1 MFKMDNEIK
10 NISPIEGVQIKL
22 DEDLTRLST
31 FRLKTVGH
39 LAIVESEQGLQKLI
53 YLLKERKIL
62 YRCVGW
68 GANQLLP
75 SHFKGLFIKLNFSFE
90 RSYLDVVRSEYE
102 LPASVGLN
110 LLTSHAMKFG
120 LKGWENF
127 TGIPGSV
134 GGAIFMNAGTTL
146 GDFGSLIKNVRIMRT
161 DGTIK
166 THKVKNGDFSYR
178 KNNIIKDGE
187 VILSATLVHLGQDP
201 QVSQLIKDYWT
212 KRIETQPLQ
221 ALTCGCVFKN
231 YDSNHLAGKA
241 IDLVGLKGLCYG
253 GVRISQIHGNF
264 MENYA
269 EATYNDFI
277 EMVSLV
283 TEELYLN
290 YGVKFETEV
299 QFN

>member
-1 MFKMDNEIK
+1 MDNQIK
-10 NISPIEGVQIKL
+10 NLPQIEGVQLKI
-22 DEDLTRLST
+22 DEDLTRFST

-39 LAIVESEQGLQKLI
+39 LATVETEEGLEQLI
-53 YLLKERKIL
+53 HLLNERNIS

-75 SHFKGLFIKLNFSFE
+75 SHYKGLFIKLHFPFD

-146 GDFGSLIKNVRIMRT
+146 GDFGSLVKDIRILKA

-166 THKVKNGDFSYR
+166 THKVKIGDFSYR
-178 KNNIIKDGE
+178 KNHFLGPGE
-187 VILSATLVHLGQDP
+187 VILSATLFHLGQDS
-201 QVSQLIKDYWT
+201 QVTQLIKDYWA

-231 YDSNHLAGKA
+231 FDVNHLAGKA
-241 IDLVGLKGLCYG
+241 IDLVGLKGLCLG

-264 MENYA
+264 MENY
-269 EATYNDFI
+269 EEGTYNDFI
-277 EMVSLV
+277 ELVSLV